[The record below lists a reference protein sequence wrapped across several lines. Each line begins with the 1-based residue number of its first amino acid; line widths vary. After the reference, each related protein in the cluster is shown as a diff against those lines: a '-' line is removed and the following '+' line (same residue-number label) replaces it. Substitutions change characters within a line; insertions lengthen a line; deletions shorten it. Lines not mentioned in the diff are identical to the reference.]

1 MSITHDILQEHFG
14 LDFYPQEV
22 SYIEDVID
30 NDVLHDIWIEIEQD
44 SVTLIRTEEGFVL
57 YQI

>member
-22 SYIEDVID
+22 SYFEDVID